1 MSASTPSASTASER
15 RTLTW
20 EEYGVVPVPQRKP
33 LLTPEE
39 EQEKLKQRKAEI
51 FKRNQDKSPLMR
63 LPAELRLKIYDY
75 VFHTAPIR
83 PYREHRLYGRWAYS
97 NRQLRLLQVCSQV
110 NSEACFVP
118 FTCNVFAGFADQVLE
133 LVLTRLPREKADK
146 ITKVEIDADA
156 FAVYREG
163 DIPGV
168 GLQPWFTNE
177 LAGLAGLRGLKEV
190 VLLWFGSDM

>member
-97 NRQLRLLQVCSQV
+97 NRQLRLLQ
-110 NSEACFVP
+110 
-118 FTCNVFAGFADQVLE
+118 
-133 LVLTRLPREKADK
+133 EKADK

-190 VLLWFGSDM
+190 VLLWFGSDVRVVGQSLLADMSGVFQAAGRGDVRIVVKV